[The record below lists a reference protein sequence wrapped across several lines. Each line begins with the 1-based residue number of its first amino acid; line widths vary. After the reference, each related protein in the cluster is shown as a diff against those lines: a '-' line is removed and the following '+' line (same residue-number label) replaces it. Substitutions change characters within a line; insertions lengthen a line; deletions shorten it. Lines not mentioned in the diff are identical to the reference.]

1 MTVRFVIEPLSARHE
16 RAAFSCGIEPLDR
29 YLQTQANQD
38 IRRNISNC
46 FVAVAEGEISIAA
59 YYTLAASSIPINEL
73 PAEIARRLPRY
84 PVLPAVL
91 IGRLAVDRHFARQ
104 SLGSALLYD
113 AIARTMA
120 ADAAVFAI
128 IVDAKNEIA
137 ANFYRRFGFQSFT
150 SRPLSLFFSVS
161 SAAKLIERGRHA
173 E

>member
-1 MTVRFVIEPLSARHE
+1 MTARFVIEPLSAQHE

-29 YLQTQANQD
+29 YLQTQATQD
-38 IRRNISNC
+38 IRRNLSNC
-46 FVAVAEGEISIAA
+46 FVAVVEGEMNIAA
-59 YYTLAASSIPINEL
+59 YYTLAASSIPISEV

-104 SLGSALLYD
+104 SPGAALLYD
-113 AIARTMA
+113 AVARTMR

-128 IVDAKNEIA
+128 IVEAKNESA
-137 ANFYRRFGFQSFT
+137 GNFYRRFGFQSFT
-150 SRPLSLFFSVS
+150 SRPLSLFLSVS
-161 SAAKLIERGRHA
+161 SAAKLIERGRPA